1 MEEDVNFNAGCGSV
15 LTREGKVEMEALIV
29 DGKNIKVGENS
40 LDTGI
45 TCEII
50 KGVRYDPSWNIIS
63 PNVQ

>member
-45 TCEII
+45 TCEIV
-50 KGVRYDPSWNIIS
+50 KGVYATIRLGT
-63 PNVQ
+63 